1 MAMLKACHYRV
12 SVKSLT
18 LNHHGHVLLALEDN
32 GLWDLPGG
40 GLEHN
45 EDPAKGLKRE
55 ILEETGLE
63 VVSISDSPK
72 YFLTAERHSKSGYTA
87 NVIYE
92 VKLKNFDFTP
102 SDECREL
109 RFCSIA
115 EMKSMPLYP
124 NVIKLMEII
133 S

>member
-1 MAMLKACHYRV
+1 MADPCFYRV
-12 SVKSLT
+12 SVKGLAV
-18 LNHHGHVLLALEDN
+18 NAVGHVLLALEDN

-45 EDPAKGLKRE
+45 EDPIAGLKRE
-55 ILEETGLE
+55 IHEETGLE
-63 VVSISDSPK
+63 VVSVSNTPK
-72 YFLTAERHSKSGYTA
+72 CFLTSTRHGHDDYTA

-92 VKLKNFDFTP
+92 IELKNLEFIP

-109 RFCSIA
+109 RYCSI
-115 EMKSMPLYP
+115 EDMRQMPLYP
-124 NVIKLMEII
+124 NVTKLLEII